1 MTQRP
6 HDPDDDLIVTACP
19 THGLKV
25 TADPASH
32 RHYVEVA
39 RGHLEA
45 GPHHDDEG
53 LECWVCCPD
62 MEIDPERKAK

>member
-1 MTQRP
+1 MTTNQS
-6 HDPDDDLIVTACP
+6 DDLVVTACP

-25 TADPASH
+25 TGDAASH
-32 RHYVEVA
+32 RAYVVIA

-45 GPHHDDEG
+45 GAGHDDEG

-62 MEIDPERKAK
+62 MVIDPDGKATK